1 MKQSRNRARYVGYA
15 IVSAGAVLMFSP
27 FYFMFVFATHSSSE
41 IFSMPPPLW
50 FGNAFLDNMASLMRH
65 IPFWRNLG
73 WSLYTSV
80 LQTLLTLLVTSM
92 AGYAFAMYEFRFKKT
107 LFAVALTGML
117 VPPFLSMIPTFMT
130 MDLLG
135 WINQPR
141 ALYVPGAAAALGVF
155 LMRQYIASAIPSEL
169 VEAARI
175 DGCSE
180 LRIYWTVVLPLLGP
194 ALGTL
199 GLISF
204 IQAWNNF
211 LSALVVLRSPSM
223 YTLPLALRI
232 LQSPT
237 NSDWGAVMAGSA
249 VAVLPLLI
257 LFAFTSRRLIDGM
270 TAGAVKA

>member
-1 MKQSRNRARYVGYA
+1 M
-15 IVSAGAVLMFSP
+15 
-27 FYFMFVFATHSSSE
+27 
-41 IFSMPPPLW
+41 W
-50 FGNAFLDNMASLMRH
+50 FGTAFLSNMASLIRH

-73 WSLYTSV
+73 WSVYTST

-92 AGYAFAMYEFRFKKT
+92 AGYAFAMYSFRFKKP

-130 MDLLG
+130 MNLLG
-135 WINQPR
+135 WIDQPR

-155 LMRQYIASAIPSEL
+155 LMRQYISVAIPVEL

-180 LRIYWTVVLPLLGP
+180 LRIYWTVVMPLLGP

-211 LSALVVLRSPSM
+211 LSALVVLRSPEM
-223 YTLPLALRI
+223 YTWPLALRI

-249 VAVLPLLI
+249 VAVLPLLV
-257 LFAFTSRRLIDGM
+257 LFVFTSRRLIEGM